1 MIAYEALGPNAA
13 GDYMIGYRTPGAP
26 SVITVYGTARTKQS
40 AESECVRLNEESERL
55 AAALAADYTCRTR
68 GVEP

>member
-1 MIAYEALGPNAA
+1 MIAYEALGPQPS
-13 GDYMIGYRTPGAP
+13 GEFIIGYRTPGAP
-26 SVITVYGTARTKQS
+26 HVITVAGTARTKQS

-68 GVEP
+68 VVEP